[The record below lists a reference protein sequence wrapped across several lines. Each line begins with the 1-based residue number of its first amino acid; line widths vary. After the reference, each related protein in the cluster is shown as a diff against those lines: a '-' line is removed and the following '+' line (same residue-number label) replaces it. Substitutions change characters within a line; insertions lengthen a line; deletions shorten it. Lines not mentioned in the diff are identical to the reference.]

1 MKYKD
6 YEAMVEFDEED
17 RVFHGRILNVKDVI
31 SFEGSSVEELE
42 QALRDS
48 VDDYLAFCEERGEA
62 PDKPFS
68 GKFIVRISPALH
80 RDLFIKAQKEKLSL
94 NAFIGKKLS
103 VA

>member
-6 YEAMVEFDEED
+6 YEAIVEFDEED

-68 GKFIVRISPALH
+68 GKFIVRMSPELH